1 MNNILM
7 SSLKIKK
14 KQSKTTKK
22 FTHSLTSIYRKKLT
36 YLTEKGHGV
45 LLFGFISLDFHVYS
59 LVSSSQLVC
68 GCPFT
73 VKIRTERKQQST
85 LYYMVGDKMFSTP
98 HLNTGQNS
106 NSLVFKLDQKFLIIS
121 KFFILQNN
129 WTHDFSL

>member
-1 MNNILM
+1 M
-7 SSLKIKK
+7 
-14 KQSKTTKK
+14 
-22 FTHSLTSIYRKKLT
+22 

-59 LVSSSQLVC
+59 LVSSSQLVW

-85 LYYMVGDKMFSTP
+85 LHYLWFVIDVSTL

-106 NSLVFKLDQKFLIIS
+106 NSLVLKLDQKFLIIS

-129 WTHDFSL
+129 WTHDFSLKERWIYNK